1 MRDVE
6 QTKSRIL
13 DAAREILAREGF
25 AGLGVNALAAEAGVG
40 KPLIYR
46 YFGNMAG
53 VAAALAGG
61 SSGDSGPGGAVL
73 GMVSS
78 SEAVKS
84 LVGYGRRL
92 AGDRTRRDML
102 AWSLAAGEASGEAAS
117 ETGEAADAAA
127 GETGDDGQ
135 APAAR
140 DDGGGGVVAESPSPP
155 APVSGPYADADPAA
169 VMAILQ
175 AATAFL
181 LIYGDRH
188 GSWAGMPLSE
198 PRHLARME
206 RAMAAIAR
214 ATLSGPK
221 VTRQ

>member
-1 MRDVE
+1 MRDSK

-13 DAAREILAREGF
+13 DAARHILAREGF

-46 YFGNMAG
+46 YFGDMAG
-53 VAAALAGG
+53 VATALAGDIA
-61 SSGDSGPGGAVL
+61 SDGAGLEVT
-73 GMVSS
+73 SPA
-78 SEAVKS
+78 EAVKA
-84 LVGYGRRL
+84 LIGYGRGL
-92 AGDRTRRDML
+92 AGDRTRRDL
-102 AWSLAAGEASGEAAS
+102 IAWSLAAGK
-117 ETGEAADAAA
+117 AA
-127 GETGDDGQ
+127 GDVAGDGAVSAGQEPGAGAPLTASLTGSY
-135 APAAR
+135 
-140 DDGGGGVVAESPSPP
+140 E
-155 APVSGPYADADPAA
+155 DADPAA

-181 LIYGDRH
+181 LIYSDRH

-214 ATLSGPK
+214 ATLSSA
-221 VTRQ
+221 